1 MKSRIVA
8 CTLLLLSIPG
18 VASAWWNDDWG
29 FRKKITLDTTAAT
42 GADIKGSPTEVPVLI
57 RLHTGNFRYFVDAQ
71 ANGGDI
77 RFIAS
82 DDKTPLKHHIEK
94 FDAINEM
101 ALIWVQVPAISGS
114 NNTQSIWMYYGNAA
128 ATDAS
133 DAAGTYDTP
142 QALVYHF
149 SEKETPRD
157 ATAYGNQPTLFT
169 AKNQSASLIGAGLTF
184 QGNGIVNIPPQPSLH
199 LSANTGWTFSSWL
212 KFDAPQKD
220 AYLMQRRDGGNELTL
235 AIDGTA
241 VYARLQA
248 GSTIETPKSTQLT
261 PGRWHHL
268 ALTIGSGRMSIVI
281 DGVEAATTPIPAL
294 EMDGP
299 VSVGTTADGTH
310 FYVGELDELQISAT
324 ARVNDW
330 LRAAA
335 ANQGADS
342 KLLAYGE
349 DEQFGAS
356 STGGTSYIG
365 TIMHNLTTDGWVVIG
380 MLVIMF
386 FISIAIMTGKALTLR
401 RVQTDN
407 RSFMAKFR
415 GLSADETDKLDRDET
430 ADEQELE
437 ASPLAG
443 ALFGK
448 HDHFQSS
455 TLYHLYHAAVQETH
469 HRVGKSVGAK
479 AASISPTAMNAI
491 RATVDAT
498 YVRESQR
505 INRNMVLLT
514 IAVSGGPLIGLL
526 GTVLGVMITF
536 AEIAASGNVD
546 VNAIAPGV
554 AAALAATVAGLAVA
568 IPSMFGYNYLM
579 SQIRELQAEMRVFVD
594 ELLTKIGETYS

>member
-18 VASAWWNDDWG
+18 VASAWWNDEWG
-29 FRKKITLDTTAAT
+29 FRKKITIDTTAAT
-42 GADIKGSPTEVPVLI
+42 GADIKSSPTDVPVLV
-57 RLHTGNFRYFVDAQ
+57 RLHTGNFGYFVDVQ
-71 ANGGDI
+71 PNGGDI

-82 DDKTPLKHHIEK
+82 DDKTPLKHHVEK
-94 FDAINEM
+94 FDPINEM
-101 ALIWVQVPAISGS
+101 ALIWVQAPVIAGS
-114 NNTQSIWMYYGNAA
+114 SNAQSFWMYYGNSA
-128 ATDAS
+128 ATDGS
-133 DAAGTYDTP
+133 DIGGTYDTP
-142 QALVYHF
+142 QAVVYHF
-149 SEKETPRD
+149 SDKETPRD
-157 ATAYGNQPTLFT
+157 ATAYANQPTLFT
-169 AKNQSASLIGAGLTF
+169 AKNQSASLIGAGLSF
-184 QGNGIVNIPPQPSLH
+184 QGNGLVSIPPQPSLH
-199 LSANTGWTFSSWL
+199 LSSSTGWTFSSWL
-212 KFDAPQKD
+212 KFDVPQKD

-235 AIDGTA
+235 AIDGTT
-241 VYARLQA
+241 VYARLHS
-248 GSTIETPKSTQLT
+248 GSSIETPRTAQLT
-261 PGRWHHL
+261 AGRWHHL
-268 ALTIGSGRMSIVI
+268 ALIVGSGRMSIVV
-281 DGVEAATTPIPAL
+281 DGVETATTPIPAL
-294 EMDGP
+294 EMDGAI
-299 VSVGTTADGTH
+299 SVGTTADGTH
-310 FYVGELDELQISAT
+310 FYVGELDELQVAAT

-330 LRAAA
+330 LRVAAT
-335 ANQGADS
+335 NQGADS
-342 KLLAYGE
+342 KLLSYGD
-349 DEQFGAS
+349 DEQFGAA

-386 FISIAIMTGKALTLR
+386 FISVAIMIGKGLLLR

-407 RSFMAKFR
+407 RSFMQKFR
-415 GLSADETDKLDRDET
+415 ALSTEETAKLDRDET
-430 ADEQELE
+430 ADERELE
-437 ASPLAG
+437 ASPLAS

-479 AASISPTAMNAI
+479 AASISPSAMNAI